1 MNMISNN
8 PAAVDALA
16 TAAPAVDN
24 STTPAVQIN
33 NLSKSF
39 GGIKV
44 LDNIQLTI
52 PHNTFFGLLGPNGA
66 GKTTL
71 IGILGGLVRSDA
83 GSSQV
88 HGFDIHQHPL
98 DVRANIG
105 IVPQEL
111 TYDVFFTVRE
121 SLVFQSKYY
130 GLHHND
136 EWIDLLLDKLQLT
149 DKANANTRQLSGGM
163 KRRLMIAQALVHQP
177 PIIVLD
183 EPTAGVDIN
192 LRLSLWEFIREF
204 KQKGHT
210 IILTTHYLEEA
221 EALCDEIA
229 LLDHGK
235 IIAQGNTRDIIGKI
249 PTAITVSVC
258 IDDAAT
264 LPPHIVADSSC
275 GHQHTFKLN
284 AYSEIENL
292 LAQLRTA
299 NIAVTEVSVAPPS
312 LEDAFVQMVSL

>member
-1 MNMISNN
+1 M
-8 PAAVDALA
+8 PAA
-16 TAAPAVDN
+16 AVTITDLCK
-24 STTPAVQIN
+24 SYGAVR
-33 NLSKSF
+33 
-39 GGIKV
+39 V
-44 LDNIQLTI
+44 LDRINLTI
-52 PHNTFFGLLGPNGA
+52 GENRFFGLLGPNGA

-71 IGILGGLVRSDA
+71 IGILGGLVRADSGTA
-83 GSSQV
+83 SV
-88 HGFDIHQHPL
+88 HGFSIHEQPL
-98 DVRANIG
+98 AVRANIG

-130 GLHHND
+130 GLHHNHG
-136 EWIDLLLDKLQLT
+136 WIDTLLEKLQLT
-149 DKANANTRQLSGGM
+149 DKAHTNTRRLSGGM

-192 LRLSLWEFIREF
+192 LRLSLWAFIREF

-235 IIAQGNTRDIIGKI
+235 VIAQGNTREIITKI
-249 PTAITVSVC
+249 HSTITVSICTAEGV
-258 IDDAAT
+258 A
-264 LPPHIVADSSC
+264 LPPHLQPDSSVGC
-275 GHQHTFKLN
+275 QHIFKLH
-284 AYSEIENL
+284 AYNEIENL
-292 LAQLRTA
+292 LAQFRTA
-299 NIAVTEVSVAPPS
+299 GVEVSEVSVSPPS